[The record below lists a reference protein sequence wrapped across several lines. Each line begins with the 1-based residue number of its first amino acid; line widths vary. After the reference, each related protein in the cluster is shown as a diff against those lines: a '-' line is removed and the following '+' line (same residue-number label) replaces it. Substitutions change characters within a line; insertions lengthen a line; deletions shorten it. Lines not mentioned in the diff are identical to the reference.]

1 MEGDLAPPPW
11 WCKLE
16 VVSSLM
22 GVNGRGDFGVEE
34 GGRGGS
40 LLEVDPL
47 ESRGLAKRPSAKA
60 ASSSLTPVKNKIF

>member
-1 MEGDLAPPPW
+1 
-11 WCKLE
+11 
-16 VVSSLM
+16 M